1 MKTQLTAG
9 RRNEIAK
16 LLLKDGD
23 VKAVDLAKKFNV
35 STETIRKDIIALEE
49 MGIAQKSYGGAV
61 AVHDLIERPVADKI
75 IENQEAK
82 RAIAESAASLIP
94 GGSTVFLDSGSST
107 EALAEQLTLRD
118 DLTIFTNSIA
128 IANRLSDS
136 RNEIYCTGGR
146 VRPSSKATVGDWAL
160 QQLRSIQISISF
172 LGTDGFENCGGP
184 SSSSY
189 EETELKRTIIKQS
202 KRSVVLADQSKYR
215 STGLFQYCCW
225 KDLYTVITEGTAEDL
240 VKEKRSEIE
249 LDTRILFA

>member
-1 MKTQLTAG
+1 MKKQLTAG

-23 VKAVDLAKKFNV
+23 VKAVDLAKKFDV

-61 AVHDLIERPVADKI
+61 AVHDLIERPVADKA

-107 EALAEQLTLRD
+107 EALAEQLSLRD

-128 IANRLSDS
+128 IANRLSES
-136 RNEIYCTGGR
+136 ENEVYCTGGR
-146 VRPSSKATVGDWAL
+146 IRPSSKAAVGDWAL
-160 QQLRSIQISISF
+160 EQLRSIQINITF

-184 SSSSY
+184 SCSSY
-189 EETELKRTIIKQS
+189 EETELKRTIIRQC
-202 KRSVVLADQSKYR
+202 KRAVLLADQSKYHG
-215 STGLFQYCCW
+215 SGLFQYCSW
-225 KDLYTVITEGTAEDL
+225 KDLYAVVTEGSAEDL
-240 VKEKRSEIE
+240 DNEKRTEIE
-249 LDTRILFA
+249 QATRMIYA